1 MGCNRNWAAFC
12 ALASLAGAAQASITQ
27 VIGPQSATHVGNLVT
42 NGSFET
48 GAPAPGLSNLVYW
61 ASGTTNS
68 PFSVPTGW
76 TSSGQ
81 PASYAY
87 WGSDGVGLGVNF
99 SAPLPD
105 GQAGLYFG
113 NGITT
118 VDQAPTYGPNGVVTW
133 GSPPVFTPGYGGPVT
148 LSQIV
153 HTENTPAPSYLL
165 NFWVSGEDAINFP
178 GWGEGVF
185 GLRVTNVLSG
195 DPIQYF
201 AIPSDLSSSPFR
213 RFEFSFVPLNPLA
226 PVQIEF
232 INWGHITSPI
242 PFVTELVLDD
252 VIVNAVPE
260 PGSVAL
266 MAMALVGFAIQRRTR

>member
-1 MGCNRNWAAFC
+1 MGFRCHWGSFCAAAF
-12 ALASLAGAAQASITQ
+12 LAGAAQASITQ
-27 VIGPQSATHVGNLVT
+27 VIGPQSATHAGNLVV

-48 GAPAPGLSNLVYW
+48 GAPAPGLANLVYW

-68 PFSVPTGW
+68 PFAVPPGW

-81 PASYAY
+81 SASYAY
-87 WGSDGVGLGVNF
+87 WGSDGAGLGVNF

-113 NGITT
+113 NGITS
-118 VDQAPTYGPNGVVTW
+118 VDQAPTYGANGVVTW

-148 LSQIV
+148 LSQVV
-153 HTENTPAPSYLL
+153 HTELSPAASYLL
-165 NFWVSGEDAINFP
+165 NFWVSGEDAVNFP

-185 GLRVTNVLSG
+185 GLRVTNVLAG

-201 AIPSDLSSSPFR
+201 AIPSDTSANPSR

-226 PVQIEF
+226 PVLIEF
-232 INWGHITSPI
+232 INWGHINSPI

-260 PGSVAL
+260 PASAV
-266 MAMALVGFAIQRRTR
+266 MFAAGLLLIGRRR